1 MFCLPN
7 DGVAGAV
14 EMPIAAVVL
23 RGLFLAVK
31 IYFFAARFNDFHIFP
46 LLLGAFVKNTLK
58 RAAVAEA
65 IKVDVRYALGQNH
78 PFQIVA
84 KIEQCLL
91 YLASVRQNAGF
102 EFAALA
108 ESRLFYQSNSVGNN
122 DIFYVPPRKRVFAD
136 CGNGAVVWNFAFCS
150 ARQKRFGFFLCQ
162 AFARPAV
169 NFVSALYRDCFEI
182 VAARKNVIPDFFR
195 FCGNG
200 YFFKLLAARK
210 CAVTYAF
217 HIAAQSDF
225 FKQYAIVESSYVYIS
240 DAVREYDAF

>member
-46 LLLGAFVKNTLK
+46 LLLGVFVKNTLK

-122 DIFYVPPRKRVFAD
+122 DIFYVPPA
-136 CGNGAVVWNFAFCS
+136 NAFS
-150 ARQKRFGFFLCQ
+150 
-162 AFARPAV
+162 P
-169 NFVSALYRDCFEI
+169 I
-182 VAARKNVIPDFFR
+182 VATEPSSGILLFVPPAKSVLVFF
-195 FCGNG
+195 
-200 YFFKLLAARK
+200 
-210 CAVTYAF
+210 
-217 HIAAQSDF
+217 S
-225 FKQYAIVESSYVYIS
+225 
-240 DAVREYDAF
+240 VRHLPVPL